1 MRNCT
6 AVLARTS
13 QREGPSP
20 SPPCRRRQRPS
31 SAKRDY
37 RRRDGLPLH
46 IRDSP
51 RAFRAV
57 SRAGGL
63 FVAGRRSEDF
73 CDWSHVPT
81 HAQSR
86 AEIESSRARA
96 PYTGGREFSPPTVLR
111 SAAPAKYWDRFLT
124 AYGPRRLS
132 TQPSR
137 PSVDHEAPGAVPP
150 PTRWP
155 WISTHPGFY
164 SMRDQLALETLKTH
178 SAGDVR
184 TADVIG
190 SSCTP
195 HVRNHLPR

>member
-1 MRNCT
+1 MHTRRST
-6 AVLARTS
+6 RPGS
-13 QREGPSP
+13 RE
-20 SPPCRRRQRPS
+20 
-31 SAKRDY
+31 
-37 RRRDGLPLH
+37 LPLRLRQAARRARASR
-46 IRDSP
+46 IAWSP
-51 RAFRAV
+51 DALHAEGDRTGV
-57 SRAGGL
+57 GGHSPGRGT

-73 CDWSHVPT
+73 CDRSHVPT

-96 PYTGGREFSPPTVLR
+96 PYMAGREFSPPTVLR

-124 AYGPRRLS
+124 AYGPRRSS

-190 SSCTP
+190 RPGPLQPTVSG
-195 HVRNHLPR
+195 